1 MCNSTFN
8 FLSGVCITHYRAVL
22 YNMVATSYIMA
33 VEDLEFMV
41 SATEKLNFKFYVILI
56 TLI

>member
-1 MCNSTFN
+1 
-8 FLSGVCITHYRAVL
+8 
-22 YNMVATSYIMA
+22 MVATSYIMA

-56 TLI
+56 NLIKKPDSYWKLLPIWNNLSM